1 MTTDPWAETSA
12 RASSRPSGSR
22 RGPGPRTRPAASRTI
37 SSRTTPTGLREPVG
51 PRTQARHEARM
62 RAVYRRRRVTA
73 AVLLFISLWVLA
85 SGCRAMLGLL
95 DGGDAQAEE
104 HSSETGDTVGVVAR
118 GPAEEAACPSDDE
131 LYGATDEPVP
141 ADLRA
146 TVDELLADPLVAG
159 RQVSVSVWVDGWG
172 EVASNQPDLALKPA
186 SNQKLLVAVGALELL
201 DPEARLT
208 TELRAGAPVEGG
220 TIAGDLVLVA
230 GGDPTLWDVGEHSIY
245 QMAVEL
251 RDLGVT
257 HVTGGLVIDE
267 SRYDDVR
274 TAPGWTPQQ
283 IPGDAAPIT
292 AFTVAANR
300 LGDTPA
306 YLADPALGN
315 GEVLRQYLA
324 DVGITVD
331 GGVSYADP
339 EAAEAAESLVSVSSP
354 TIAQLVDNM
363 LRNSDN
369 TAAEL
374 LVKEIDLAAGGAGT
388 TAGGLQASRAVVEG
402 WCLSLAG
409 GDDDGSGLS
418 YANTRSA
425 REWRQLLQLAQAQDW
440 WPLLYEGLPVAGDA
454 DGTLAGRLTGD
465 ATAGNL
471 RAKTGTINVA
481 RGLTGVFTT
490 AGGRPATFSVIIND
504 EADPAAAVG
513 PTDLL
518 LEAIAAH
525 PG

>member
-1 MTTDPWAETSA
+1 
-12 RASSRPSGSR
+12 
-22 RGPGPRTRPAASRTI
+22 
-37 SSRTTPTGLREPVG
+37 
-51 PRTQARHEARM
+51 M
-62 RAVYRRRRVTA
+62 RAIYRRRRIVA
-73 AVLLFISLWVLA
+73 AILLFVTLWVLA

-104 HSSETGDTVGVVAR
+104 QTSETDDTVGVVAR
-118 GPAEEAACPSDDE
+118 GPAAEATACPSDDE
-131 LYGATDEPVP
+131 LYGPADETVP

-146 TVDELLADPLVAG
+146 TVDDLLADPLVADH
-159 RQVSVSVWVDGWG
+159 QVSLSVWVDGWG

-208 TELRAGAPVEGG
+208 TDLRADAPVEGG
-220 TIAGDLVLVA
+220 TIAGDVVLVG

-257 HVTGGLVIDE
+257 HVSGDVLVDE

-274 TAPGWTPQQ
+274 AAPGWTPQQ
-283 IPGDAAPIT
+283 IPGDAAPIS
-292 AFTVAANR
+292 ALTVAANR

-315 GEVLRQYLA
+315 GEVFRQYLA
-324 DVGITVD
+324 DVGISVD
-331 GGVSYADP
+331 GGVAYADP
-339 EAAEAAESLVSVSSP
+339 EAAEAAHTLVSVDSP

-369 TAAEL
+369 TTAEL

-418 YANTRSA
+418 YANARSA

-440 WPLLYEGLPVAGDA
+440 WPLLYDGLPIAGDA

-490 AGGRPATFSVIIND
+490 AGGRAATFSVIIND
-504 EADPAAAVG
+504 GADPAAAIP
-513 PTDLL
+513 PTDAV